1 MTRNIYRKSG
11 KAFSGDSIALSLSK
25 QLLPKIFDMPYHERT
40 FVLMPLMHS
49 ENPADGEEC
58 LRLFNEIK
66 NRLVETG
73 NTDLL
78 GSADGFIKF
87 A

>member
-1 MTRNIYRKSG
+1 
-11 KAFSGDSIALSLSK
+11 
-25 QLLPKIFDMPYHERT
+25 MPYHERN

-66 NRLVETG
+66 NRLVEAG

-87 A
+87 T

>member
-1 MTRNIYRKSG
+1 
-11 KAFSGDSIALSLSK
+11 
-25 QLLPKIFDMPYHERT
+25 
-40 FVLMPLMHS
+40 MPLMHS

-66 NRLVETG
+66 NRLIESG
-73 NTDLL
+73 KTDLI

-87 A
+87 TQSHLDITQKFGRYPARNAALGRESTPEEIEYLKSADTFG